1 MAKALKQTIE
11 FGNRTFTLKVG
22 KKEKTEFTVITESVS
37 GFIENIKIV
46 QDLSLHFHD
55 SLEVWFEYD
64 GATKSPRN
72 KMQGKR
78 SIKGTFTLTN
88 SKKLKVLGNEEL
100 STQVLDIE
108 IESLPDA
115 EYDKWMT
122 NRHSDINRKEW
133 NEYQKLWLSSDTT
146 SHLSFY
152 AESEDAPASWCI
164 MTHLKESLFDSLCEK
179 ISQNHI
185 QSILCDYQFPLVTRG
200 SDSSLLSSIGL
211 FTGTYFVPPGSFNE
225 EGVEIFDTNASTR
238 VFGYLDR
245 IHFTEYE
252 EKIQPLKYSYEQ
264 IEETLDTLL
273 ETDGSTQFGQ
283 IATELL
289 KNEFDN
295 SKYSINGIK
304 NLLHKLKCSYQTSDI
319 TGQDLEPLFLHK
331 DDFEIFVNKLS
342 DEKKEKAIS
351 LHKTFWHHADFVT
364 LMRSGKLHKPEYY
377 ALDVWALE
385 DTARIYL
392 NNEWMHSETL
402 EWLLV
407 DALMFSETA
416 SFARV
421 ATKPPT
427 IFNLSILPI
436 LKELFY
442 IGITAFVS
450 ALFSSQKTGAD
461 VIFWIIFSAIT
472 IIRWLNP
479 YQADKY
485 KPQKLAS
492 EMMGVYEEL
501 KRVDFNPKVLQMLL
515 FNLEKNGAYFSPMIY
530 NILDKKIARNNYA
543 K

>member
-11 FGNRTFTLKVG
+11 FDDGTFTLNVG
-22 KKEKTEFTVITESVS
+22 KKEKTEFTVDSESVS
-37 GFIENIKIV
+37 GFIENIKII
-46 QDLSLHFHD
+46 QDLSFHEND
-55 SLEVWFEYD
+55 WLAIWYDYD
-64 GATKSPRN
+64 GLTKSPKN
-72 KMQGKR
+72 KMQAKR
-78 SIKGTFTLTN
+78 SIRGTFRLAN
-88 SKKLKVLGNEEL
+88 SSKLEVLGNQDL

-115 EYDKWMT
+115 EYDKWMA
-122 NRHSDINRKEW
+122 NRQADVNCNQWK
-133 NEYQKLWLSSDTT
+133 EYQKLWLSSDTT
-146 SHLSFY
+146 SRLSFY
-152 AESEDAPASWCI
+152 PEEDTPAIWCI
-164 MTHLKESLFDSLCEK
+164 MTHLKESLFDSLCEEINK
-179 ISQNHI
+179 NCI
-185 QSILCDYQFPLVTRG
+185 QSILCHYKFPLATKETAADKFWIDVGKERRRY
-200 SDSSLLSSIGL
+200 L
-211 FTGTYFVPPGSFNE
+211 VPPGCHE
-225 EGVEIFDTNASTR
+225 ENGIEIFDTNTSTR

-252 EKIQPLKYSYEQ
+252 EKIQPLKYSDEQ
-264 IEETLDTLL
+264 IEEALDTLL
-273 ETDGSTQFGQ
+273 ETDGNTQFGE

-304 NLLHKLKCSYQTSDI
+304 NLLHALKCSYQNSDVTSQ
-319 TGQDLEPLFLHK
+319 GLEPLFLHK

-351 LHKTFWHHADFVT
+351 LHKTFWHHAEFIN

-385 DTARIYL
+385 DAARIYL
-392 NNEWMHSETL
+392 NNQWMHSETL

-442 IGITAFVS
+442 LGLTAFVS

-461 VIFWIIFSAIT
+461 VIFWIIFSVIT

-479 YQADKY
+479 YQADKN
-485 KPQKLAS
+485 KPQKLAA

-501 KRVDFNPKVLQMLL
+501 KRMDFNPKVLQMLL
-515 FNLEKNGAYFSPMIY
+515 FDLEKKGAYYSPMIY
-530 NILDKKIARNNYA
+530 KILDKKIANNN
-543 K
+543 